1 MDKELLSQII
11 VIFLG
16 FILTTVFGGLLGYFF

>member
-1 MDKELLSQII
+1 

-16 FILTTVFGGLLGYFF
+16 FIK